1 MNLQLKHIA
10 IIAILLIGIVAS
22 ATIFFNNNN
31 TINVRATTTT
41 SLYATGLLDYL
52 GTEYHKQHPDTVINF
67 IAVGSGEALKRAE
80 RGDACMVL
88 VHAPSLEKEYIDKGI
103 ITYHKIFAYNYFIIV
118 GPPDDPANIS
128 NATSLEDAMKRIY
141 NAGEEG
147 KALFI
152 SRGDNSGTHVKELQL
167 WEQAGLEPQGKKWYL
182 ESGQGMG
189 ETLVIA
195 SEKHAYTLSDIGTY
209 LKYKKDGRI
218 PSLTILYSNDTAL
231 INIYSA
237 YLVSSCPEQEKA
249 KAQGFID
256 FLVSPEG
263 QQLIASY
270 GLDKYGQP
278 LFYPAQDKLDE
289 LQEIWNQIAGNS

>member
-1 MNLQLKHIA
+1 MNLQTKHIA
-10 IIAILLIGIVAS
+10 TITVLVVAIIASTTLVL
-22 ATIFFNNNN
+22 NNNN
-31 TINVRATTTT
+31 TINIRATTTT

-52 GTEYHKQHPDTVINF
+52 GTEYQKQHTDTIINF

-88 VHAPSLEKEYIDKGI
+88 VHAPSLEKEYLDKGI

-118 GPPDDPANIS
+118 GPQDDPANIS
-128 NATSLEDAMKRIY
+128 NATSLEDAMRRIY
-141 NAGEEG
+141 MAGEEG

-167 WEQAGLEPQGKKWYL
+167 WGQAGLSPQDKEWYL

-237 YLVSSCPEQEKA
+237 YLVSSCPEQEKV

-263 QQLIASY
+263 QQLVASY
-270 GLDKYGQP
+270 GIDKYGQS
-278 LFYPAQDKLDE
+278 LFYPAQDKLEE
-289 LQEIWNQIAGNS
+289 LEEIWNQIAANS